1 MGEIRRT
8 VSAIGPISWVLFL
21 TGQTVEECFF
31 RLFLRPIASSR
42 RYVFRRFAG
51 GDGGNYI
58 ADYRFVLP
66 KRFAAGRTNGK
77 VLLQPFLLVI
87 G

>member
-1 MGEIRRT
+1 L
-8 VSAIGPISWVLFL
+8 AIGPISSVFVL
-21 TGQTVEECFF
+21 TGQAVEEGFF
-31 RLFLRPIASSR
+31 RLFLGPFANSR

-51 GDGGNYI
+51 GDSGNHI
-58 ADYRFVLP
+58 TDYRFVLP

-77 VLLQPFLLVI
+77 VRLQPFLLVI